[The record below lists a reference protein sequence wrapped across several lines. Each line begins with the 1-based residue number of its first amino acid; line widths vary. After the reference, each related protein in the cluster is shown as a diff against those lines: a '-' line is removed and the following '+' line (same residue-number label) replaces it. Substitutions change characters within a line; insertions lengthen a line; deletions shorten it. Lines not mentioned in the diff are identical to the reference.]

1 MNYWLSIKT
10 MISEGIVEIKCQV
23 VSKIF
28 PIPYVLNDLLQITK
42 LTASGSN
49 TETNTS
55 MNQFTMMSLVVM
67 LAMIP

>member
-28 PIPYVLNDLLQITK
+28 PII
-42 LTASGSN
+42 
-49 TETNTS
+49 
-55 MNQFTMMSLVVM
+55 
-67 LAMIP
+67 